1 MLTGRMSD
9 VLDETYQRLH
19 RTGPEFVGWLSNHG
33 PMAADALIRLGRGAE
48 VERWVE
54 EYAQRLDAEPAA
66 RWPIGEE
73 EWREPLGDP
82 VRLGDWCALFTAQV
96 HREPWTDVLARWWPR
111 LLPGAVASA
120 THGLIRTGHAVRA
133 LRERETPQ
141 RLDEL
146 AAALGYWAARWQP
159 LPGQRPPAGTADV
172 ASALA
177 ALPAV
182 DATGGART
190 RIARLGDTP
199 AWPVSLGRLR
209 PVQEAAAVPRALD
222 ALVDAAVTGY
232 GRWAHGNPV
241 MLVHA
246 ATAPRAAA
254 LVLPAL
260 PVPLWR
266 ATYETAW
273 AVSAAITSAYRPRDA
288 GIAEPTPLDVDE
300 IVDRAVATRDEHAIK
315 FVEVARE
322 SHDRGNPHAL
332 VAGERAARL
341 LLPS

>member
-1 MLTGRMSD
+1 MSD
-9 VLDETYQRLH
+9 DLLDETYQRLH

-33 PMAADALIRLGRGAE
+33 PMAADALIRLGRAGE

-66 RWPIGEE
+66 RWPIREE

-111 LLPGAVASA
+111 LLPGAVAAA

-260 PVPLWR
+260 PVELWR

-288 GIAEPTPLDVDE
+288 EPALGSAEPDPDE
-300 IVDRAVATRDEHAIK
+300 VIDRAVATRDEHAIK

-332 VAGERAARL
+332 VAGAQAARL

>member
-1 MLTGRMSD
+1 MSD

-19 RTGPEFVGWLSNHG
+19 GTGPEFVGWLSNHG
-33 PMAADALIRLGRGAE
+33 PMAADALIRLGRGAD

-54 EYAQRLDAEPAA
+54 EYAERLDSAPEA
-66 RWPIGEE
+66 RWPIREA

-82 VRLGDWCALFTAQV
+82 VRLGDWCALFTELV

-111 LLPGAVASA
+111 LLPGAVAAA

-133 LRERETPQ
+133 LRERETPE

-172 ASALA
+172 GSALA
-177 ALPAV
+177 AVPAV
-182 DATGGART
+182 DASGGART
-190 RIARLGDTP
+190 RIARLGETP
-199 AWPVSLGRLR
+199 GWPPALGRLR
-209 PVQEAAAVPRALD
+209 PVQETTAVPRELD
-222 ALVDAAVTGY
+222 ALVDAAVSGY
-232 GRWAHGNPV
+232 RRWAHGNPV

-260 PVPLWR
+260 PVELWR

-273 AVSAAITSAYRPRDA
+273 AVSAAITGAYRPHDA
-288 GIAEPTPLDVDE
+288 GATSATTAPDADE
-300 IVDRAVATRDEHAIK
+300 VIDRAVATRDEHAIK

-322 SHDRGNPHAL
+322 SHGRGNPDAL
-332 VAGERAARL
+332 AAGDRAARL
-341 LLPS
+341 LLPA

>member
-1 MLTGRMSD
+1 
-9 VLDETYQRLH
+9 
-19 RTGPEFVGWLSNHG
+19 
-33 PMAADALIRLGRGAE
+33 
-48 VERWVE
+48 
-54 EYAQRLDAEPAA
+54 
-66 RWPIGEE
+66 
-73 EWREPLGDP
+73 

-96 HREPWTDVLARWWPR
+96 RREPWTDVLTRWWPR
-111 LLPGAVASA
+111 LLPGAVAAS

-159 LPGQRPPAGTADV
+159 LPGRRPPAGTADV

-182 DATGGART
+182 DAPGGART
-190 RIARLGDTP
+190 RIARLGETP

-209 PVQEAAAVPRALD
+209 PVQEAAAVPEALD

-260 PVPLWR
+260 PVQLWR

-288 GIAEPTPLDVDE
+288 GTTEPTPLDVDE
-300 IVDRAVATRDEHAIK
+300 VVDRAVATRDEHAIK

-332 VAGERAARL
+332 AAGERAADL